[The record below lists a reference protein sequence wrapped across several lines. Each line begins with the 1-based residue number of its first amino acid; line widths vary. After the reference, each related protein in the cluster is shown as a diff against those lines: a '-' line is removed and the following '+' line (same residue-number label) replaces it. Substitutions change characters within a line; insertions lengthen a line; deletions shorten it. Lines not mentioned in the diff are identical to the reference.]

1 LAINFLSPIPLLTG
15 CDRLCK
21 TTRDYNPVH
30 FDERF
35 ANVKH
40 FKGRI
45 CHGLLIGS
53 LITEIGGQLGWLAT
67 EMNFKFKKPVYFG
80 DTITC
85 ELTINDIDA
94 NGFAEADAVFTKLD
108 GIVVLEAVVK
118 GNLPSEPEREVMNMM
133 IEEGDPTNM
142 IGKQKKVRSESPN
155 NSIHLMV
162 IPLLLGII
170 WRNMIFIY

>member
-1 LAINFLSPIPLLTG
+1 MTSIRMKAVKGINIGDQFSITRTFTEKDAIDFA
-15 CDRLCK
+15 K
-21 TTRDYNPVH
+21 TSRDYNPVH

-35 ANVKH
+35 ANVKN

-67 EMNFKFKKPVYFG
+67 EINFKFKKPVYFG
-80 DTITC
+80 DTIKC

-94 NGFAEADAVFTKLD
+94 NGFTEADAVFTKLD

-118 GNLPSEPEREVMNMM
+118 GNLPGEPEREVMNMM

-142 IGKQKKVRSESPN
+142 IGKTKESKQ
-155 NSIHLMV
+155 
-162 IPLLLGII
+162 
-170 WRNMIFIY
+170 

>member
-1 LAINFLSPIPLLTG
+1 MTSIRMKAVRGINIGDQFSITRTFTEKDAIDFAKICG
-15 CDRLCK
+15 
-21 TTRDYNPVH
+21 DYNPVH

-45 CHGLLIGS
+45 CQGLLIGS
-53 LITEIGGQLGWLAT
+53 LLTEIGGQIGWLAT

-80 DTITC
+80 DTIKC
-85 ELTINDIDA
+85 ELTFNDINA
-94 NGFAEADAVFTKLD
+94 NGFAEADAVFTRLD

-118 GNLPSEPEREVMNMM
+118 GYLPGEPEREVMNMM

-142 IGKQKKVRSESPN
+142 IGKTKESKQ
-155 NSIHLMV
+155 
-162 IPLLLGII
+162 
-170 WRNMIFIY
+170 

>member
-1 LAINFLSPIPLLTG
+1 MTSTRMKAVKGINIGDQFSITRTFTEKDAIDFA
-15 CDRLCK
+15 K
-21 TTRDYNPVH
+21 TSWDYNPVH

-80 DTITC
+80 DTIKC
-85 ELTINDIDA
+85 ELTINDINA
-94 NGFAEADAVFTKLD
+94 NGFVEADAVFTKLD

-118 GNLPSEPEREVMNMM
+118 GNLPGEPEREVMNIM
-133 IEEGDPTNM
+133 IEEGYPTNM
-142 IGKQKKVRSESPN
+142 IGKTKESKQ
-155 NSIHLMV
+155 
-162 IPLLLGII
+162 
-170 WRNMIFIY
+170 

>member
-1 LAINFLSPIPLLTG
+1 MTSIRMKAVRGINIGDQFSI
-15 CDRLCK
+15 
-21 TTRDYNPVH
+21 TRTFTEKDTIDFAKICGDYNPVH

-45 CHGLLIGS
+45 CQGLLIGS
-53 LITEIGGQLGWLAT
+53 LLTEIGGQIGWLAT

-80 DTITC
+80 DTIKC
-85 ELTINDIDA
+85 ELTFNDINT
-94 NGFAEADAVFTKLD
+94 NGFAEADAVFKRLD

-118 GNLPSEPEREVMNMM
+118 GYLPGEPEREVMNMM

-142 IGKQKKVRSESPN
+142 IGKTKESKE
-155 NSIHLMV
+155 
-162 IPLLLGII
+162 
-170 WRNMIFIY
+170 

>member
-1 LAINFLSPIPLLTG
+1 MTSIRMKAVRGINVGDQFSITRTFTEKDAIDFAKN
-15 CDRLCK
+15 
-21 TTRDYNPVH
+21 TRDYNPVH

-35 ANVKH
+35 ANVKK

-80 DTITC
+80 DTIKC

-94 NGFAEADAVFTKLD
+94 NGVAEADAVFRKLD
-108 GIVVLEAVVK
+108 GTVVLEAVVK
-118 GNLPSEPEREVMNMM
+118 GSIPGEPEREVMNMM

-142 IGKQKKVRSESPN
+142 IGKTKESKE
-155 NSIHLMV
+155 
-162 IPLLLGII
+162 
-170 WRNMIFIY
+170 

>member
-1 LAINFLSPIPLLTG
+1 MTSTRMKALKGIHIGDQFSITRTFTEQDSIDFA
-15 CDRLCK
+15 K

-108 GIVVLEAVVK
+108 GIVVSEAVVK
-118 GNLPSEPEREVMNMM
+118 GNLPSEPEREIMNMM

-142 IGKQKKVRSESPN
+142 IGKTKEGKE
-155 NSIHLMV
+155 
-162 IPLLLGII
+162 
-170 WRNMIFIY
+170 